1 MARPATSVALFV
13 VGFGPLGNAAAT
25 AATDAA
31 MQSALHVAGDVAGG
45 TVAATLGE
53 SAISQSTATGAGYLE
68 SKFRNLQDRFAVQR
82 AGWLAEQLERLLLG
96 DLTRQLGFAART
108 PQSDAFQEIESTV
121 SRLAAMLDDLM
132 TQPDPTSTST
142 STHTP

>member
-1 MARPATSVALFV
+1 
-13 VGFGPLGNAAAT
+13 
-25 AATDAA
+25 
-31 MQSALHVAGDVAGG
+31 MQSALHVAGG

-96 DLTRQLGFAART
+96 DLTRQLGLAART
-108 PQSDAFQEIESTV
+108 PQCDAFQELESTV
-121 SRLAAMLDDLM
+121 SRLATMFDDLM

-142 STHTP
+142 HTP